1 MTFALAAFAVCGSV
15 FLADR
20 IFTKIATRR
29 EDRYVRGMAA

>member
-1 MTFALAAFAVCGSV
+1 MTFALAAFALFGST

-29 EDRYVRGMAA
+29 EDRYVRGMVA